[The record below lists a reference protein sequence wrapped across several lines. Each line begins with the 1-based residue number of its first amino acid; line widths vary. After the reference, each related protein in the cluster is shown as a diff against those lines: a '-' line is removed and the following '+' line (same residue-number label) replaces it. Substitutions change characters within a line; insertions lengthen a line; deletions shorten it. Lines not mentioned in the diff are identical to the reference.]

1 MSNLIRFFGIVKNSG
16 ISLLELKYDD
26 KYDEDLMGGF
36 VSAIYRFGDESCSD
50 ELSKIS
56 LEGDNMRI
64 SSINHRYDDDIS
76 LMAVGILSQAIREEK
91 FKSFTEQI
99 LNKFCQ
105 RYHNELIQ
113 FNGNKTKFTP
123 FKKYL
128 SEQINKQFGNDNL
141 EFKQKLDNIFEQF
154 QEGDLS
160 GLDELDK
167 TFNKF
172 VAKT

>member
-1 MSNLIRFFGIVKNSG
+1 MSKRIRFFGIVNSSG
-16 ISLLELKYDD
+16 ISLLELKFDD

-36 VSAIYRFGDESCSD
+36 VSAIYRFGNESCSD

-56 LEGDNMRI
+56 LEGDRMRI
-64 SSINHRYDDDIS
+64 SSINYHYNENLS
-76 LMAVGILSQAIREEK
+76 LMAVGILSQTIGEKK
-91 FKSFTEQI
+91 FKKFAKKI

-113 FNGNKTKFTP
+113 FNGNKTKFAP
-123 FKKYL
+123 FKKYV
-128 SEQINKQFGNDNL
+128 NKQIDIHFGNDNL
-141 EFKQKLDNIFEQF
+141 EFKQKLDNIFQKF
-154 QEGDLS
+154 QDGDVS